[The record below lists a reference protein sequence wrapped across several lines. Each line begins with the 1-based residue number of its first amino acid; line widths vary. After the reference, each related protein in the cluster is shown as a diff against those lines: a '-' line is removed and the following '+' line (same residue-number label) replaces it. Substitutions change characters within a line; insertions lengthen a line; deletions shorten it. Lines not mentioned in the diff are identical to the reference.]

1 MKRIVIIL
9 VLVILLGGGA
19 AAASIFLGIGP
30 LATMMKPKEPPQ
42 PPPPP
47 PPPQHKEVVV
57 GSFVIPVIQDHGIG
71 RSLGLDV
78 ALDVLAEDDSKV
90 ETQLPRLQN
99 AFTLSLYEVVPS
111 HSDAH
116 SANDKKAIH
125 DRLVA
130 ITERILGKGVVQDVV
145 IKSIY
150 DR

>member
-1 MKRIVIIL
+1 MKRILIIL
-9 VLVILLGGGA
+9 ILVILIGGGA
-19 AAASIFLGIGP
+19 AAVSIYLDIGP
-30 LATMMKPKEPPQ
+30 LATLVKPKAPPA

-47 PPPQHKEVVV
+47 PPPQHKEVPI

-71 RSLGLDV
+71 RSLGLDI
-78 ALDVLAEDDSKV
+78 ALDVLAEDDPKV
-90 ETQLPRLQN
+90 EAQLPRLQN
-99 AFTLSLYEVVPS
+99 AFTLSLYEIVPS

-116 SANDKKAIH
+116 SATDKKAIH

-130 ITERILGKGVVQDVV
+130 IAERIMGKGVVQDVV